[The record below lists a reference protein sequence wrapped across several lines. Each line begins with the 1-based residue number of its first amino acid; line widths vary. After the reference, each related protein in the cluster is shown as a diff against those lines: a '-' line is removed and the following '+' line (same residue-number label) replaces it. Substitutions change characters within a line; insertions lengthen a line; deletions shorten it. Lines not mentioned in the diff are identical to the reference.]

1 MTVMMR
7 LTYISNAA
15 LVVAMLVG
23 APGLRTAAAADP
35 VLYGC
40 LVKLEE
46 DVKVPAPEAGVLV
59 ELRVKEGSQVRKG
72 EVIGKIYDDEVQMQ
86 KKAAE
91 YALGAAYKSATD
103 DIQFRYAQKSA
114 DVAEKAWETMK
125 ESNNRVAK
133 SVADI
138 DVRKAKLEWEAA
150 ILSAEKAKH
159 DQALAKFEYHK
170 KKAETDLAQLAMQR
184 RSILAPFD
192 GEVVTVFR
200 HQDEW
205 VSPGDP
211 ILRLVSLGTMLVEG
225 RVPLSDYDPQEISG
239 CEVTLEVDMARGR
252 KEQFS
257 GRISYVSPM
266 VRLTDAYDVRAEVTN
281 RQEQGRW
288 LLRDGV
294 TAKMTIHLNTA
305 TAGTLGASG
314 KP

>member
-1 MTVMMR
+1 MMR
-7 LTYISNAA
+7 FIHVSNAA
-15 LVVAMLVG
+15 LLAAMLLFG
-23 APGLRTAAAADP
+23 LGLRPAEADDP

-59 ELRVKEGSQVRKG
+59 DLKVKEGSQVRKG
-72 EVIGKIYDDEVQMQ
+72 ELLGKIYDDEVQMQ

-91 YALGAAYKSATD
+91 YALGAAYKAATD

-114 DVAEKAWETMK
+114 DVAEKAYETMVQ
-125 ESNNRVAK
+125 SNNTVAK
-133 SVADI
+133 AVADI

-150 ILSAEKAKH
+150 ILSAEKAQH
-159 DQALAKFEYHK
+159 DQALAKFEYHQ
-170 KKAETDLAQLAMQR
+170 KKAERDASDLAMR
-184 RSILAPFD
+184 RRMIVAPFD
-192 GEVVTVFR
+192 GEVVTIYR

-205 VSPGDP
+205 VSPGDS

-225 RVPLSDYDPQEISG
+225 RIPLSDYDPQEISG
-239 CEVTLEVDMARGR
+239 CEVTLEVEMARGR
-252 KEQFS
+252 KEQFN
-257 GRISYVSPM
+257 GRITYVSPM
-266 VRLTDAYDVRAEVTN
+266 GRLTDAYDVRAEVTN

>member
-1 MTVMMR
+1 MMR
-7 LTYISNAA
+7 YTHVSNAA
-15 LVVAMLVG
+15 LAVAMLLFG
-23 APGLRTAAAADP
+23 LGLRPAVADDP

-59 ELRVKEGSQVRKG
+59 ELSVKEGSQVSKG
-72 EVIGKIYDDEVQMQ
+72 QVLGKIYDQEVQIQ

-91 YALGAAYKSATD
+91 YALGAAHKSATD

-114 DVAEKAWETMK
+114 DVAEKAWETMVK
-125 ESNNRVAK
+125 SNETVAK
-133 SVADI
+133 AVADI

-159 DQALAKFEYHK
+159 DQALATFEYHQ
-170 KKAETDLAQLAMQR
+170 KKAEWNAADLAMKR
-184 RSILAPFD
+184 RTILAPFD
-192 GEVVTVFR
+192 GEVVTIYR

-205 VSPGDP
+205 VSPGDS

-225 RVPLSDYDPQEISG
+225 RVALSDYDPQEVSG
-239 CEVTLEVDMARGR
+239 CEVTLEVEMARGR

-257 GRISYVSPM
+257 GRITYVSPM
-266 VRLTDAYDVRAEVTN
+266 VRLTDAYDVRAEVSN
-281 RQEQGRW
+281 RQEHGRW

-305 TAGTLGASG
+305 AAGSLGATAT
-314 KP
+314 P